1 MFYEVEVATPLGSPP
16 RGGLNKMM
24 NKVFKITALTFYI
37 VLFFVG
43 TSISIGFLAYSVT
56 WWGKCAAI
64 WGLVLTLFPL
74 ILYLRFARF
83 RNKLLWHWLN
93 RAWGIL
99 VVGGI
104 IAGLLATPSGASR
117 PGSSVSQ
124 HFVDSVSFPRY
135 AFSNMVPEVEQ
146 VNLGFLIMPYL
157 DSRFTRERAHRVSTF
172 TLKLYRE
179 MDSCADFRQLGSAM
193 GMAYA
198 DVMGH
203 PYDAGHYFLYIPQHR
218 AQGALPAIIFLHGSV
233 GNFKVY
239 TWAWSKLAEEL
250 GYAIIAPSF
259 GFGEWDRP
267 EGVRAVESVV
277 KNAETKVNLDK
288 DRMYLAGL
296 SNGGLGVSLSAKATP
311 ELYRGLIFISPVMT
325 TEVISSKAFQAAW
338 AGRPMIVVAGEADER
353 VPIGYVDEQ
362 VKHLQEGGI
371 SVSYLKYP
379 GEDHFLF
386 FSKLH
391 SVLKDISGWL
401 SAREKE

>member
-1 MFYEVEVATPLGSPP
+1 VLKVIDYKVPIDLQKVLRIT
-16 RGGLNKMM
+16 GLA
-24 NKVFKITALTFYI
+24 FSI
-37 VLFFVG
+37 VLFFAG
-43 TSISIGFLAYSVT
+43 TSISIWFLAYSVT

-64 WGLVLTLFPL
+64 WGLVTTCFPL
-74 ILYLRFARF
+74 IIYLRCARF
-83 RNKLLWHWLN
+83 RNQRVWHWLN

-104 IAGLLATPSGASR
+104 IGGLLATPSGDSR
-117 PGSSVSQ
+117 PGASVSQ
-124 HFVDSVSFPRY
+124 HFVDRVSFPRY

-157 DSRFTRERAHRVSTF
+157 DARFDRKRAHRVSTF

-179 MDSCADFRQLGSAM
+179 MDSFADFRQLGSVM
-193 GMAYA
+193 GWAYA
-198 DVMGH
+198 DVMGQ
-203 PYDAGHYFLYIPQHR
+203 PYDAGHYYLYIPQHR
-218 AQGALPAIIFLHGSV
+218 VQGALPAIIFLHGSV

-267 EGVRAVESVV
+267 EGVRALESVV
-277 KNAETKVNLDK
+277 KDAETKVNLDK

-311 ELYRGLIFISPVMT
+311 ELYRGLIFISPVMAT
-325 TEVISSKAFQAAW
+325 DVISSKAFQKAW
-338 AGRPMIVVAGEADER
+338 AGRPMIVVTGEADER

-362 VKHLQEGGI
+362 VKQLKEGEV

-379 GEDHFLF
+379 DEDHFLF
-386 FSKLH
+386 FSELE
-391 SVLKDISGWL
+391 SVLKDIAEWL
-401 SAREKE
+401 SAR